1 MWDSLRQLDAFTNV
15 VPSTRPRHAVSLRLN
30 LTVMNCNELANRPS
44 RFSSRQLAALLI
56 GLALLTGCN
65 RQPEAPPPTVTRA
78 DTLGLPDA
86 LASRL
91 DAEGLGAYI
100 LDRAGDAYALVEVPS
115 DTGNVLLQL
124 IDLRRATVTQ
134 ILGPV
139 VEGGTDDSHFHPT
152 AASPRVELM
161 EMADVVRQQ
170 TADDRLLAVLN
181 GAFFETP
188 GEPTSQIAYPIVES
202 GTVVTGGSSPYGPG
216 RPNAETARWGQPLR
230 ALGLADTVVH
240 VVDYDPTTGAPLHQ
254 PAFAEAIVSLA
265 PDAHPSRIA
274 TRFHVLGA
282 LDGDGDGT
290 TELLLI
296 ATSDGRSTIEP
307 PQALL
312 TRMGVAPD
320 HQLVL
325 DGGASVFVWNRR
337 AGTLHQPAPAGGNDP
352 QHLPHALAIR
362 LR

>member
-1 MWDSLRQLDAFTNV
+1 M
-15 VPSTRPRHAVSLRLN
+15 
-30 LTVMNCNELANRPS
+30 
-44 RFSSRQLAALLI
+44 SRQLVGPLLI
-56 GLALLTGCN
+56 LGLAILTGCN
-65 RQPEAPPPTVTRA
+65 RQPEGPPPTITSA
-78 DTLGLPDA
+78 DTLGLPNA

-100 LDRAGDAYALVEVPS
+100 LDREGDAYALVEVPS

-124 IDLRRATVTQ
+124 VDLREAAVTQ

-139 VEGGTDDSHFHPT
+139 AEGGTDDSHFHPT

-161 EMADVVRQQ
+161 EMAHVVRQQ
-170 TADDRLLAVLN
+170 TADDRLLTVLN

-188 GEPTSQIAYPIVES
+188 GEPTSQIAYPIAEN
-202 GTVVTGGSSPYGPG
+202 GRVVTGGSSPYGPG
-216 RPNAETARWGQPLR
+216 RPGAETERWGQPLR

-240 VVDYDPTTGAPLHQ
+240 IMDYDPATGAPLDSV
-254 PAFAEAIVSLA
+254 AFAEAVVSLA

-282 LDGDGDGT
+282 LDTDDDGA
-290 TELLLI
+290 TETLLI
-296 ATSDGRSTIEP
+296 ATSDGRSTVEA

-312 TRMGVAPD
+312 TRLGVAPE

-337 AGTLHQPAPAGGNDP
+337 AGTLHQPA
-352 QHLPHALAIR
+352 R
-362 LR
+362 LRAGTIRSTFPTPSRFDAADVQPPQPISTSS

>member
-1 MWDSLRQLDAFTNV
+1 MSHQLA
-15 VPSTRPRHAVSLRLN
+15 
-30 LTVMNCNELANRPS
+30 
-44 RFSSRQLAALLI
+44 AALLI
-56 GLALLTGCN
+56 VGLAILTGCT
-65 RQPEAPPPTVTRA
+65 RQPEAPPPTVTSA
-78 DTLGLPDA
+78 DTLGLPSA

-100 LDRAGDAYALVEVPS
+100 LDREGDAYALVDVPS

-124 IDLRRATVTQ
+124 IDLRAAMVTQ

-139 VEGGTDDSHFHPT
+139 VDGGTDESHFHPT

-170 TADDRLLAVLN
+170 TADDRLLTVLN

-188 GEPTSQIAYPIVES
+188 GEPASQLAYPIAENGRVA
-202 GTVVTGGSSPYGPG
+202 TGGSSPYGPG
-216 RPNAETARWGQPLR
+216 RPGAETERWSQPLR

-240 VVDYDPTTGAPLHQ
+240 IMDYDPTTGVPLDSA
-254 PAFAEAIVSLA
+254 AFAEAIVSLA
-265 PDAHPSRIA
+265 PDAHPARTA

-282 LDGDGDGT
+282 LDGDGNGT

-296 ATSDGRSTIEP
+296 ATSDGRSTIEA

-312 TRMGVAPD
+312 TRMGVSPD
-320 HQLVL
+320 HQLAL

-337 AGTLHQPAPAGGNDP
+337 AGTRHQPAPAGGNDP
-352 QHLPHALAIR
+352 QHLPHALTIR
-362 LR
+362 IR

>member
-1 MWDSLRQLDAFTNV
+1 MWDSLRQLDAFTKA
-15 VPSTRPRHAVSLRLN
+15 VPSTQTRHAVSLQLS
-30 LTVMNCNELANRPS
+30 LTVTNCNELANRPS
-44 RFSSRQLAALLI
+44 RFSARQFAALLI
-56 GLALLTGCN
+56 GLALFTGCN
-65 RQPEAPPPTVTRA
+65 RQPEAPPPTVTSA

-124 IDLRRATVTQ
+124 IDLREATVTQ

-139 VEGGTDDSHFHPT
+139 VEGGTEDSHFHPT
-152 AASPRVELM
+152 AASPTVELM

-170 TADDRLLAVLN
+170 AADDRLLSVLN

-188 GEPTSQIAYPIVES
+188 GEPTSQIAYPIAEN
-202 GTVVTGGSSPYGPG
+202 GRVVTGGSSPYGPG
-216 RPNAETARWGQPLR
+216 RLGAETERWGQPLR

-240 VVDYDPTTGAPLHQ
+240 IADYDPTTGAPLGD
-254 PAFAEAIVSLA
+254 PAFAEALVSLT

-282 LDGDGDGT
+282 LDSDGNGT

-296 ATSDGRSTIEP
+296 ATSDGRSTIEA

-312 TRMGVAPD
+312 TRLGVAPE
-320 HQLVL
+320 HQLAI

-337 AGTLHQPAPAGGNDP
+337 AGTLHQPAPAGGYDP
-352 QHLPHALAIR
+352 QHLPHALTIR